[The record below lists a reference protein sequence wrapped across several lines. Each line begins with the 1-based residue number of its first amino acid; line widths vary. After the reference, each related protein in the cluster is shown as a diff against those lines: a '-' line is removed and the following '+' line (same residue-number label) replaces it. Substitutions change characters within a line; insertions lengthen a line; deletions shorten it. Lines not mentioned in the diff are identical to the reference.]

1 MHKDPNVGA
10 GLLAKAVV
18 QSAHV
23 SLTHRLR
30 EQARSHKLTEFS
42 CQHRIA
48 VLFCESWLACDAGTL
63 VYQRH
68 TGDAI
73 AGKPV
78 PTFDR
83 VQTTAIYLIHI
94 NPNVGA
100 RLPAKAVGQSAH
112 VSLADRLREQA
123 RSHNLT
129 EFSRQH
135 CTALLLLF
143 CGSWLACDEGTSVYQ
158 AQPVDAIAGKPA
170 PTFDRVQT
178 TAIYLIHRN
187 PNVGAGLPANA
198 VGQLAHVSLI
208 QRLREQARSHNL
220 TECSRQHCTALL
232 LLFCGSWLACD
243 AGTSVYQ

>member
-1 MHKDPNVGA
+1 M
-10 GLLAKAVV
+10 
-18 QSAHV
+18 
-23 SLTHRLR
+23 
-30 EQARSHKLTEFS
+30 TEFS
-42 CQHRIA
+42 RQYRIA
-48 VLFCESWLACDAGTL
+48 VLFCGSWLACDAGTL
-63 VYQRH
+63 VYQAQPV
-68 TGDAI
+68 DAI
-73 AGKPV
+73 AGKPA

-83 VQTTAIYLIHI
+83 VQTTPIYLIHR

-100 RLPAKAVGQSAH
+100 GLPAKAVGQSAH

-143 CGSWLACDEGTSVYQ
+143 CGSWLACDAGSSVYQ

-187 PNVGAGLPANA
+187 PNVGAGLLANA
-198 VGQLAHVSLI
+198 VGQSAHVSLVG
-208 QRLREQARSHNL
+208 RLREQARSHKL
-220 TECSRQHCTALL
+220 TEFSCQHRTTW
-232 LLFCGSWLACD
+232 LFCGSWLACD
-243 AGTSVYQ
+243 AGTLVYQRHTGDAIAGKPAPTFD